1 VTVTTGTN
9 GQYALTGLRSGTYTV
24 VLATTANCTTAATTQ
39 TVTIAA
45 GEARVVNFTCTQ
57 APPPPTVEPATVSIE
72 SITAGPLGV
81 GGTVLDNA
89 VAGIVTVNVAV
100 NEGGQR
106 VNRVELLLGGQV
118 VGTQT
123 RTVAAPEQGQE
134 LADFMVSFVV
144 NTAEF
149 NATTG
154 VPRFL
159 NTVAAPA
166 NNNFTARIF
175 TVAGGATTAAATAV
189 RTIALT
195 NADAAS
201 IVVTPQSTVLGGT
214 GQGNPNLS
222 AAGLTW
228 WYGNLTINALPVFYS
243 GHTATNVTITVNAMS
258 PNGCVTS
265 TTVDRTNYRTG
276 ACQTAET
283 VSRVLTAAP
292 YSSVLLAA
300 NSITSG
306 NNATST
312 DRGVGNIEDV
322 AVAAGGGLNI
332 VISSIRNDGQPSFVP
347 LNFSTVCDDGR
358 VPNPAPPLCASGQAP
373 QPIRYDTSAPLIDQ
387 VNQVSRWSE
396 SYAWVPPPAVESGQ
410 GVTRWLHDLAFEMT
424 TSNNTTSQVRATDR
438 GTGTTGTFYT
448 FEFGTDVAAMT
459 AQTSATA
466 LAETL
471 NQNVYF
477 ARANARDIAG
487 NSRGRF
493 NNGTTAGLA
502 SPLSTANQTALLA
515 DADAKLGA
523 DHHAPFLGLN
533 ALTLDAN
540 GEVIGGGLAIY
551 SDGVAAVATYIDCHG
566 VVDPITQVC
575 TIDTFTSNPSGFPPN
590 PVKTRIR
597 RYFPDVPAAAR
608 CWVGNYGGNN
618 PTCRTLGTQSNQS
631 GTNGSFDFT
640 VGSYSAINPLTGVV
654 TNYTLAGDGATL
666 LNTNPV
672 GYYRLEMQAVDA
684 AGGNSVLKD
693 VTFVRDFT
701 APVVGGVLFPAILT
715 PGAQVTVQAGVADD
729 LDLDKG
735 EFFLVANTDLDAFR
749 QSVTTIGTF
758 GFGDET
764 IGPAGYTQQAN
775 LSTTIPF
782 VHSLQEGTANAPAAT
797 THGSFRVRDF
807 GHNNAFA
814 YSSPFPP
821 PIVALRNYSAGV
833 ASVAITMNSE
843 NLTSTFNVLCWDTD
857 TNGCPTNPNTSAVVS
872 FTVSGAGS
880 SVVGGPLQIPFTRVD
895 FLVAIDE
902 NNDGTPDLSTG
913 AVPNNVLWT
922 TLGPAGV
929 AVTENVGA
937 TVRTYN
943 WSRTVTAAELA
954 SASGR
959 TTITA
964 AAPIDPLN
972 NVRIRVIGYSSD
984 GGAFTLAD
992 GPVACPAPGAAA
1004 PGVACTIQLTRN

>member
-1 VTVTTGTN
+1 
-9 GQYALTGLRSGTYTV
+9 
-24 VLATTANCTTAATTQ
+24 
-39 TVTIAA
+39 
-45 GEARVVNFTCTQ
+45 
-57 APPPPTVEPATVSIE
+57 
-72 SITAGPLGV
+72 
-81 GGTVLDNA
+81 
-89 VAGIVTVNVAV
+89 
-100 NEGGQR
+100 
-106 VNRVELLLGGQV
+106 
-118 VGTQT
+118 
-123 RTVAAPEQGQE
+123 
-134 LADFMVSFVV
+134 
-144 NTAEF
+144 
-149 NATTG
+149 
-154 VPRFL
+154 
-159 NTVAAPA
+159 
-166 NNNFTARIF
+166 
-175 TVAGGATTAAATAV
+175 
-189 RTIALT
+189 
-195 NADAAS
+195 
-201 IVVTPQSTVLGGT
+201 VTPQSTVLGGT

-222 AAGLTW
+222 ASGLTW

-265 TTVDRTNYRTG
+265 TTVDRANYRIG

-292 YSSVLLAA
+292 YSTVLLAA

-312 DRGVGNIEDV
+312 DRGVGNIEDI

-373 QPIRYDTSAPLIDQ
+373 QPIRYDTFGPLIDQ
-387 VNQVSRWSE
+387 VNQVSRWSS

-410 GVTRWLHDLAFEMT
+410 GVTRWVHDLAFEMT
-424 TSNNTTSQVRATDR
+424 TSNTTSDQVRATDR

-471 NQNVYF
+471 TNNVYF
-477 ARANARDIAG
+477 ARATARDIAG
-487 NSRGRF
+487 NSRARF

-502 SPLSTANQTALLA
+502 SPLSTANMTALLA
-515 DADAKLGA
+515 DTDAKLGA
-523 DHHAPFLGLN
+523 DHHIPFIGLN
-533 ALTLDAN
+533 TATLDAN
-540 GEVIGGGLAIY
+540 GEVIGGGPAIY
-551 SDGVAAVATYIDCHG
+551 SDGTAAVASYIDCHG
-566 VVDPITQVC
+566 TVDPVTQVC

-597 RYFPDVPAAAR
+597 RYYPDLALAAR
-608 CWVGNYGGNN
+608 CWVGNFGGTN
-618 PTCRTLGTQSNQS
+618 PSCRTLGTQSNQS
-631 GTNGSFDFT
+631 GTNGSYDWT
-640 VGSYSAINPLTGVV
+640 VGTYSAIHPLTGAV
-654 TNYTLAGDGATL
+654 TVYNMAGDGVTL

-672 GYYRLEMQAVDA
+672 GYYRVEMQAVDA
-684 AGGNSVLKD
+684 AGANSVLKD
-693 VTFVRDFT
+693 VTFVRDFM
-701 APVVGGVLFPAILT
+701 APVVGGVLFPAVLT

-729 LDLDKG
+729 LDLDRG

-749 QSVTTIGTF
+749 QSVTTLGTF

-782 VHSLQEGTANAPAAT
+782 VYSLQEGTAAAPSAT

-807 GHNNAFA
+807 GHNSSFA

-821 PIVALRNYSAGV
+821 PTVALRNYTAGA
-833 ASVAITMNSE
+833 ASVAITPNSE

-857 TNGCPTNPNTSAVVS
+857 TNGCPNNTNTSAVVS
-872 FTVSGAGS
+872 FTVQGAGS
-880 SVVGGPLQIPFTRVD
+880 SAAGGPLQIPFTRVD

-902 NNDGTPDLSTG
+902 NNDGAPDLSG
-913 AVPNNVLWT
+913 APLPGNVLWT

-937 TVRTYN
+937 TIRTYN

-954 SASGR
+954 AAAGR
-959 TTITA
+959 QTITA
-964 AAPIDPLN
+964 APPIDPLN
-972 NVRIRVIGYSSD
+972 NVRIRVIGYSAD
-984 GGAFTLAD
+984 GAAFTLAD
-992 GPVACPAPGAAA
+992 GAGAACPAPATA
-1004 PGVACTIQLTRN
+1004 PPGTACTIQLTRN